1 MPKKV
6 NFADVQAMFELCTQ
20 PTDLKEFCHDCGVN
34 YDKFVSWQRR
44 QLWDDK
50 LGKSVEKQDPLMRPV
65 EVTDIPDAPVELA
78 TAKTPSSPEVQ
89 GPSIRFVL
97 LKLRDG
103 LQIKKYDVTPQ
114 ELVQFL
120 ISINGV
126 LC

>member
-20 PTDLKEFCHDCGVN
+20 PTDLKEFCRDCGVN

-44 QLWDDK
+44 QLWNDK

-65 EVTDIPDAPVELA
+65 ELTDIPDASVEPA
-78 TAKTPSSPEVQ
+78 AVNMTASSAVQ
-89 GPSIRFVL
+89 GPAIRFVL

-120 ISINGV
+120 ISINGI

>member
-1 MPKKV
+1 
-6 NFADVQAMFELCTQ
+6 MFELCTQ
-20 PTDLKEFCHDCGVN
+20 PTDLKEFCRDCGVN

-65 EVTDIPDAPVELA
+65 EVTGIPDTPVEPA
-78 TAKTPSSPEVQ
+78 AAKAPSSPEVQ
-89 GPSIRFVL
+89 GPAIRFVL

-103 LQIKKYDVTPQ
+103 LQVKKYDVTPQ